1 VLAVVHVGDSRAYLA
16 RNGSLQRLTEDHTV
30 AAEMVRDGQL
40 TAEEAADHPHRVV
53 LTRALGVGPEV
64 PLDTSSRPVEPGDRL
79 LLCSDG
85 LFNHVPDDE
94 LAALL
99 RAEETPWAA
108 ADALLELGLARGGED
123 NLSVVVADV
132 RA

>member
-1 VLAVVHVGDSRAYLA
+1 M
-16 RNGSLQRLTEDHTV
+16 
-30 AAEMVRDGQL
+30 AAEMVRAGEL
-40 TAEEAADHPHRVV
+40 TEADAVGHPHASV

-64 PLDTSSRPVEPGDRL
+64 QLDAVSRSVEPGDRL
-79 LLCSDG
+79 VLCSDG

-94 LAALL
+94 LALL
-99 RAEETPWAA
+99 ARSESSPQAA
-108 ADALLELGLARGGED
+108 VYALLELGLARGGED

>member
-1 VLAVVHVGDSRAYLA
+1 VLAVAHVGDTRAYLA
-16 RNGSLQRLTEDHTV
+16 RNGSLRRLTEDHTV

-40 TAEEAADHPHRVV
+40 TAAEAADHPHRVV

-94 LAALL
+94 LSSMLLGSGSPQAAV
-99 RAEETPWAA
+99 
-108 ADALLELGLARGGED
+108 DALLELGLARGGED